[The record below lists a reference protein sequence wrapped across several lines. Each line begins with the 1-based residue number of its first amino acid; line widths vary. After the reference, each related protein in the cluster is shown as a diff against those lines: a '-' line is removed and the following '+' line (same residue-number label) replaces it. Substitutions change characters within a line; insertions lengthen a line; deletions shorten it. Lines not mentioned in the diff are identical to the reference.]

1 MNAIRQQA
9 RLTPAVLGLIL
20 LIAGIFVTSLPA
32 GAQGEATGPD
42 VYIVDISGTIDLGL
56 SPYLNRVLG
65 EAADSNAAAVILEI
79 NTPGGR
85 LDAALQMRSDLL
97 GAQVPTVAWV
107 NRDAFSAGAL
117 IAIAAEQIYMAPGAE
132 MGAATPVDG
141 AGTPADEKIV
151 SAVRASFRATAE
163 ERGRDPVVAEA
174 MVDPAIVVEGL
185 VTDTQIL
192 TLTTNEAIEWGYAEG
207 SASTIDAILEQ
218 MGIENANIIQTSPGW
233 AEAVVRFLTNPIL
246 ASMLFSF
253 GFLLIIADVFSGGV
267 GFMAA
272 AGALML
278 GIFFWG
284 HFIAGLAGWEGVL
297 LVILGIAL
305 VGVEV
310 FVIPGF
316 GIFGIA
322 GIASMLGGLYL
333 SVQGR
338 EIVTEQDVNRALATV
353 SGGFVMMVFGTL
365 LILFLLPKATR
376 FQSLVL
382 AAQVDMPAPPVERR
396 KRDFRRFFRSP
407 EPDITGN
414 PQSSPPP
421 SPPPRQGTDR
431 QPFIPAN
438 LSRDEDRPTMVGQRG
453 TALSDLRPGGIATI
467 QGRRVDVV
475 TEGDYIQAGEAVE
488 VILDERYRRV
498 VKRVGEDS

>member
-1 MNAIRQQA
+1 MNTIRQQA
-9 RLTPAVLGLIL
+9 RLTPAVLGLFL

-32 GAQGEATGPD
+32 GAQSEATGPD

-56 SPYLNRVLG
+56 APYLDRVLG

-141 AGTPADEKIV
+141 AGTPADEKVV

-174 MVDPAIVVEGL
+174 MVDPAVVVEGL

-207 SASTIDAILEQ
+207 TASTIEDILEQ
-218 MGIENANIIQTSPGW
+218 LGIEDANVIQTSPGW

-253 GFLLIIADVFSGGV
+253 GFLLIIADVFSGGI
-267 GFMAA
+267 GFLAG

-278 GIFFWG
+278 GLFFWG
-284 HFIAGLAGWEGVL
+284 HFITGLAGWEGVL
-297 LVILGIAL
+297 LVVLGLVL

-316 GIFGIA
+316 GIFGLA
-322 GIASMLGGLYL
+322 GIASVLGGLYL

-338 EIVTEQDVNRALATV
+338 EIVTDEDVNRALATV

-382 AAQVDMPAPPVERR
+382 AAHVDMPAPPVERR

-407 EPDITGN
+407 EPEIPGN
-414 PQSSPPP
+414 PQTSPPA
-421 SPPPRQGTDR
+421 SPPPRQNQDR

-438 LSRDEDRPTMVGQRG
+438 LSRDEDLPTMVGQRG

-498 VKRVGEDS
+498 VKKVGEDS

>member
-1 MNAIRQQA
+1 
-9 RLTPAVLGLIL
+9 
-20 LIAGIFVTSLPA
+20 
-32 GAQGEATGPD
+32 
-42 VYIVDISGTIDLGL
+42 
-56 SPYLNRVLG
+56 VLG
-65 EAADSNAAAVILEI
+65 EAADNNAAAVILEI

-97 GAQVPTVAWV
+97 GADVPTVAWV

-117 IAIAAEQIYMAPGAE
+117 IAIAAEQIYMAPGSE

-141 AGTPADEKIV
+141 TGEPADEKII
-151 SAVRASFRATAE
+151 SAVRATFRSTAE
-163 ERGRDPVVAEA
+163 QRGRDPVIAES
-174 MVDPAIVVEGL
+174 MVDQAVVVEGL

-192 TLTTNEAIEWGYAEG
+192 TLTTGEAIEWGYAEG
-207 SASTIDAILEQ
+207 SAANLDELLSELGLE
-218 MGIENANIIQTSPGW
+218 GANVIQTSPGW
-233 AEAVVRFLTNPIL
+233 AEAVVRFLTNPVL

-253 GFLLIIADVFSGGV
+253 GFLLIIADVFSGGI
-267 GFMAA
+267 GFLAG

-278 GIFFWG
+278 GLFFWG

-297 LVILGIAL
+297 LVILGLAL
-305 VGVEV
+305 IGVEV
-310 FVIPGF
+310 FVVPGF
-316 GIFGIA
+316 GIFGLA
-322 GIASMLGGLYL
+322 GIASVLGGLYL

-338 EIVTEQDVNRALATV
+338 EIVTQEDVNRALGTV
-353 SGGFVMMVFGTL
+353 TGGFVIMVFGTL

-407 EPDITGN
+407 QPEIPGQDV
-414 PQSSPPP
+414 QSPSPPP
-421 SPPPRQGTDR
+421 SPAPSRSSASDDDRRQS
-431 QPFIPAN
+431 FIPAN
-438 LSRDEDRPTMVGQRG
+438 LSRDEGRPTLVGARG

-475 TEGDYIQAGEAVE
+475 TEGDYIAAGEQIE
-488 VILDERYRRV
+488 VVLDERYRRV
-498 VKRVGEDS
+498 VRRVGEDK